1 MERAR
6 EGAFNHLWSLAL
18 PRRGEATVGN
28 MNYEMIRGCKMEINP
43 GDYTAQYLPIRFLR
57 QWFLIVVVW
66 RTASLIIPPVWS
78 AAGEGIVMIEF
89 FWTWLRRQLH
99 FASHFQDFVF
109 CFFFPRL
116 LFLFLILRWQKIS
129 TTSNLVCLLF
139 PSPGAPS
146 AAESPRDN
154 KGKDI
159 KAHKQHT
166 PRRKRKS
173 CVCVHR
179 LIHVYADARLCVCAC
194 IHTHRE
200 LRAFTRCSSVPR
212 G

>member
-1 MERAR
+1 
-6 EGAFNHLWSLAL
+6 
-18 PRRGEATVGN
+18 
-28 MNYEMIRGCKMEINP
+28 MEINP

-78 AAGEGIVMIEF
+78 AAGERHCDDRVPLNVIEEAITFCISLSGF
-89 FWTWLRRQLH
+89 F
-99 FASHFQDFVF
+99 FF
-109 CFFFPRL
+109 CFSFFPRL

-166 PRRKRKS
+166 PRRKRK
-173 CVCVHR
+173 CVCVCVCVCVRAQTHTCLCR
-179 LIHVYADARLCVCAC
+179 CMCVCAC

>member
-89 FWTWLRRQLH
+89 LWTWLRRQLH

-109 CFFFPRL
+109 RFFFQDCSFFSSFSDGRKFRPHQT
-116 LFLFLILRWQKIS
+116 LFVFFSHPLGRRALQKAQEI
-129 TTSNLVCLLF
+129 T
-139 PSPGAPS
+139 
-146 AAESPRDN
+146 R
-154 KGKDI
+154 GK
-159 KAHKQHT
+159 T
-166 PRRKRKS
+166 
-173 CVCVHR
+173 
-179 LIHVYADARLCVCAC
+179 
-194 IHTHRE
+194 
-200 LRAFTRCSSVPR
+200 
-212 G
+212 

>member
-109 CFFFPRL
+109 CFFFSKTALSFPHSPMAEN
-116 LFLFLILRWQKIS
+116 FDHIKP
-129 TTSNLVCLLF
+129 CLSSF
-139 PSPGAPS
+139 PIPWGA
-146 AAESPRDN
+146 ERC
-154 KGKDI
+154 
-159 KAHKQHT
+159 
-166 PRRKRKS
+166 RKPKR
-173 CVCVHR
+173 
-179 LIHVYADARLCVCAC
+179 
-194 IHTHRE
+194 
-200 LRAFTRCSSVPR
+200 
-212 G
+212 